1 MRNVTASRTLSDR
14 PFAAPVLIEHERQPS
29 DNLKPVINPAQVDE
43 VVGHVAL
50 GTAEDADAAVAAAD
64 GASPSWSAL
73 SADERASVLAERKVS
88 AWSRRKKRARC

>member
-14 PFAAPVLIEHERQPS
+14 PFAAPVLIAHERQPS

-43 VVGHVAL
+43 VVGHIAL

-64 GASPSWSAL
+64 GAFPSWSAL

-88 AWSRRKKRARC
+88 ASSRRVST